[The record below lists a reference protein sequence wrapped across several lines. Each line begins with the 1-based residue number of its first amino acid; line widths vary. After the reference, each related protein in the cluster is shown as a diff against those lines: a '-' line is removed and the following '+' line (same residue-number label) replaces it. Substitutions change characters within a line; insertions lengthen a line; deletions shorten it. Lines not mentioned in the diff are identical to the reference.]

1 MALGIKNNKEDKK
14 MMDQKISI
22 AVVVKVVIFIS
33 SLLGVWYNT
42 KYQVDSLTEKVNELK
57 SQSKNFNIEVI
68 KNDVRYNR
76 LHIDK
81 LEKEL
86 EKKKNKNN

>member
-1 MALGIKNNKEDKK
+1 
-14 MMDQKISI
+14 MMEQKISI
-22 AVVVKVVIFIS
+22 AVVVKVIVFVCSI
-33 SLLGVWYNT
+33 LGVWYNT
-42 KYQVDSLTEKVNELK
+42 KYQVDSLNEKVYELK

-76 LHIDK
+76 IHIDK

-86 EKKKNKNN
+86 EKKKNKN

>member
-1 MALGIKNNKEDKK
+1 MIE
-14 MMDQKISI
+14 QKISL
-22 AVVVKVVIFIS
+22 AVVIKMIVFTC

-42 KYQVDSLTEKVNELK
+42 KYQVDSLTEKVQELK
-57 SQSKNFNIEVI
+57 AQSRNYNIQVI
-68 KNDVRYNR
+68 QNDVNYNR

-86 EKKKNKNN
+86 QKKQNKK

>member
-1 MALGIKNNKEDKK
+1 MIE
-14 MMDQKISI
+14 QKISL
-22 AVVVKVVIFIS
+22 AVVIKMIVFTC

-42 KYQVDSLTEKVNELK
+42 KYQVDSLTEKVQELK
-57 SQSKNFNIEVI
+57 TQSKNYNIQVI
-68 KNDVRYNR
+68 QNDVNYNR

-86 EKKKNKNN
+86 QKKQNKK

>member
-1 MALGIKNNKEDKK
+1 MIE
-14 MMDQKISI
+14 QKISL
-22 AVVVKVVIFIS
+22 AVVIKMIVFTC

-42 KYQVDSLTEKVNELK
+42 KYQVDSLTEKVQELK
-57 SQSKNFNIEVI
+57 TQSRNYNIQVI
-68 KNDVRYNR
+68 QNDVNYNR

-86 EKKKNKNN
+86 QKKQNKK

>member
-1 MALGIKNNKEDKK
+1 
-14 MMDQKISI
+14 MMEQKISI
-22 AVVVKVVIFIS
+22 AVVVKVIVFVCSI
-33 SLLGVWYNT
+33 LGVWYNT
-42 KYQVDSLTEKVNELK
+42 KYQVDSLNEKVYELK

-76 LHIDK
+76 MHIDK

-86 EKKKNKNN
+86 EKKKNKN

>member
-1 MALGIKNNKEDKK
+1 ME
-14 MMDQKISI
+14 QKISI
-22 AVVVKVVIFIS
+22 AVVVKVIVFVCSI
-33 SLLGVWYNT
+33 LGVWYNT
-42 KYQVDSLTEKVNELK
+42 KYQVDSLNEKVYELK

-76 LHIDK
+76 IHIDK

-86 EKKKNKNN
+86 EKKKNKN